1 MLQAGI
7 IEPSV
12 SAWTSPLVP
21 VNKKD
26 GSLRLCVDYRRLNTV
41 TEDDRYPMPRVLSP
55 CHNYASSYIDD
66 IGVFSDSWEEHLDHL
81 REFRARNSKKLT

>member
-26 GSLRLCVDYRRLNTV
+26 GSLRLCVDYRKLNTV
-41 TEDDRYPMPRVLSP
+41 TEDDRYPMPRVDELLEKLGRS
-55 CHNYASSYIDD
+55 AYI
-66 IGVFSDSWEEHLDHL
+66 STLD
-81 REFRARNSKKLT
+81 LTKGYYQVPVSQEDQAKTAL